1 MYLWTITTTIWY
13 TQSIDV
19 RIWSNSVIF
28 SEEIE
33 MNKKVKFKIL

>member
-19 RIWSNSVIF
+19 GIWSNSVIF